1 MLASLPLVGVSG
13 EWAALVAA
21 LLWSIAA
28 VIFSGFAGRV
38 SPLGLNLLKGYFAI
52 GYLSLTLAIA
62 PFFGGARISGGTATS
77 WLLLLMS
84 GAIGI
89 GIGDTFYFEALHDI
103 GPRKTLLLKV
113 LAPAIAA
120 ILAWGTLR
128 ETLTVQDGFGIG
140 ITIAGV
146 AWVISE
152 RTPALTTSDSPSN
165 STSQLRGV
173 MFALLAAITEA
184 IGAVMSRMAF
194 LETNVDPLWSTW
206 LRLVGGAIV
215 VMGMLF
221 WQQTPVFL
229 GDRLGRKQ
237 ILLTIL
243 GVAFFSTY
251 LGIWLQ
257 QIALKSTA
265 AAIAQTLGATSPL
278 FVLAITAIQGKVVSG
293 RSIVGAIAAVL
304 GIWVLLN

>member
-1 MLASLPLVGVSG
+1 MGTISG

-38 SPLGLNLLKGYFAI
+38 SPLGLNLLKGCFAI
-52 GYLSLTLAIA
+52 VYLSLTLAVA
-62 PFFGGARISGGTATS
+62 PVFGGGGVSGGTMVS
-77 WLLLLMS
+77 GVLLLMS

-113 LAPAIAA
+113 LAPAISAV
-120 ILAWGTLR
+120 LAWVTLR
-128 ETLTVQDGFGIG
+128 ETLTLQDGFGIG

-152 RTPALTTSDSPSN
+152 RTPATTTSKVSSASP
-165 STSQLRGV
+165 LRGV
-173 MFALLAAITEA
+173 MFALFAAITEA

-194 LETNVDPLWSTW
+194 LETSIDPLWSTW

-215 VMGMLF
+215 VIGMLF
-221 WQQTPVFL
+221 WQRTPVFL
-229 GDRLGRKQ
+229 GDRQDRKQ
-237 ILLTIL
+237 LLLITL

-278 FVLAITAIQGKVVSG
+278 FVLVITAIQGKAVSG
-293 RSIVGAIAAVL
+293 RSVGGAIAAVL

>member
-1 MLASLPLVGVSG
+1 MSILSG

-38 SPLGLNLLKGYFAI
+38 SPLGLNLLKGCFAI
-52 GYLSLTLAIA
+52 GYLSLTLAVA
-62 PFFGGARISGGTATS
+62 PAFGGGVISSGTMTS
-77 WLLLLMS
+77 WILLLLS

-89 GIGDTFYFEALHDI
+89 GVGDTFYFEALHAI

-113 LAPAIAA
+113 LAPAISAV
-120 ILAWGTLR
+120 LAWATLR
-128 ETLTVQDGFGIG
+128 ETLRLQDALGIG
-140 ITIAGV
+140 ITIVGV

-152 RTPALTTSDSPSN
+152 RTPVVTTSELPLH
-165 STSQLRGV
+165 TASQSRGV
-173 MFALLAAITEA
+173 MFALFAAITEA

-194 LETNVDPLWSTW
+194 LNTGIDPLWSTW

-215 VMGMLF
+215 VIGMLF

-229 GDRLGRKQ
+229 GDRKGRRK
-237 ILLTIL
+237 LLLITL

-265 AAIAQTLGATSPL
+265 AAIAQTLSATSPL
-278 FVLAITAIQGKVVSG
+278 FVLVITALQGKAVSG
-293 RSIVGAIAAVL
+293 RSIGGAIAAVF

>member
-1 MLASLPLVGVSG
+1 MSILSG

-38 SPLGLNLLKGYFAI
+38 SPLGLNLLKGCFAI
-52 GYLSLTLAIA
+52 GYLSLTLAVA
-62 PFFGGARISGGTATS
+62 PFFGGAGVSGGTITS
-77 WLLLLMS
+77 WLLLLLS

-120 ILAWGTLR
+120 VLAWATLR

-152 RTPALTTSDSPSN
+152 RTSVMNDSDTSSN
-165 STSQLRGV
+165 SHSQFRGV
-173 MFALLAAITEA
+173 MFALFASITEA

-194 LETNVDPLWSTW
+194 LETEIDPLWSTW

-215 VMGMLF
+215 VIGMLF
-221 WQQTPVFL
+221 WEQTPVFL
-229 GDRLGRKQ
+229 GDRSGRKQ
-237 ILLTIL
+237 LLLITL

-278 FVLAITAIQGKVVSG
+278 FVLAITVLQGKAVSG
-293 RSIVGAIAAVL
+293 RSIGGAIAAVA

>member
-1 MLASLPLVGVSG
+1 MSIISG

-38 SPLGLNLLKGYFAI
+38 SPLGLNLLKGCFAI
-52 GYLSLTLAIA
+52 GYLSLTLAVA
-62 PFFGGARISGGTATS
+62 PVFGGVGISGGTMVS
-77 WLLLLMS
+77 GLLLLLS

-113 LAPAIAA
+113 LAPAFSAV
-120 ILAWGTLR
+120 LAWVTLR
-128 ETLTVQDGFGIG
+128 ETLTLQNGFGIG

-152 RTPALTTSDSPSN
+152 RTLAPTTLNSSLNVSSASPS
-165 STSQLRGV
+165 RGV
-173 MFALLAAITEA
+173 MFALFAAITEA

-194 LETNVDPLWSTW
+194 LETGIDPLWSTW

-215 VMGMLF
+215 VIGLLF
-221 WQQTPVFL
+221 WQRTPVFL
-229 GDRLGRKQ
+229 GDRQGRKQ
-237 ILLTIL
+237 LLLITL

-278 FVLAITAIQGKVVSG
+278 FVLVITAIQGKAVSG
-293 RSIVGAIAAVL
+293 RSIGGAIAAVL